1 MQSAVRVSRLA
12 RIGQH
17 VSQVLRCA
25 ARAAVDPHPLQSQGV
40 ISGITSMGR
49 RLHLLLARSAV
60 RVYRLVPIAQH
71 VSQLLRWATVGANRP
86 NPMQSG
92 PQLGHVDD
100 PVAVRVLAMGGTVI
114 FMPSSPVCIVWYG

>member
-1 MQSAVRVSRLA
+1 M
-12 RIGQH
+12 
-17 VSQVLRCA
+17 
-25 ARAAVDPHPLQSQGV
+25 
-40 ISGITSMGR
+40 
-49 RLHLLLARSAV
+49 LLARSAV

-114 FMPSSPVCIVWYG
+114 FMPSSPVCIVWVITNVNVAAHSYTSCVSGVSRWRTVTRAAPGGARAGRAWWLGG